1 MHASHKNNAPRT
13 ANWLLLMAVAAYAGA
28 MVLAN
33 LSISTF
39 GPKMA
44 PINGFILIGLDLA
57 LRDWL
62 HVRLKTWQMLA
73 LIAVTGCIT
82 LALDPAA
89 AHIALASA
97 TAFTAAAFADWLTF
111 ARLHRQRWAVRS
123 NLSNVAGAAVDSLVF
138 PAMAFGGLQAD
149 IVITMFLAKVGG
161 GLVWSMLLARG
172 SAGHTGGNG
181 AAAAPQA

>member
-1 MHASHKNNAPRT
+1 MHTRRKNTGLQT
-13 ANWLLLMAVAAYAGA
+13 ATWLLVMAVAAYAGA

-33 LSISTF
+33 LSISAF

-62 HVRLKTWQMLA
+62 HVRLKTWQMLG

-97 TAFTAAAFADWLTF
+97 TALIAAALADWLMF
-111 ARLHRQRWAVRS
+111 AGLNRQRWVVRS

-138 PAMAFGGLQAD
+138 PVMAFGGLQAD
-149 IVITMFLAKVGG
+149 LVATMFLAKVGG
-161 GLVWSMLLARG
+161 GLFWSLLLARAASRQTVG
-172 SAGHTGGNG
+172 SG
-181 AAAAPQA
+181 AVAPTQA